1 MKHKKSDR
9 IAHVFSR
16 VPNIRSYVEDFF
28 WKLPSTMIGLEIE
41 MEGTLNPISELGS
54 NYTILWEQK
63 EDSSL
68 RVVDEYNPFEIIFK
82 VPLSGKDL
90 SEAINQYEIGLQKLK
105 TPPVWGERT
114 SIHVHLDVRECTLKQ
129 LFNILVYYTIFEAP
143 LFKFAGP
150 LRSTNIFC
158 LPFASAEGR
167 IFEGL
172 SEGNLYYDDH
182 LSKLTSESLRYSAL
196 SLYSLKKYGSL
207 EFRHLAGTS
216 DVQKIRTWINIIM
229 CLKKIDLT
237 NSIKEIPTHF
247 SENGI
252 LKVTEEIFGELTP
265 ALLYPEF
272 NMDVL
277 RGIRH
282 SQDLLYSDNFKGI
295 PPSQDLVALPEAL
308 EKFIE
313 SKKLLVASDIPY
325 SYVEPQQGIAIAKVA
340 PGLDSIEIVPNWGP
354 AEDIVVLPDLI
365 TFKII
370 KEKAILHLVGEV

>member
-129 LFNILVYYTIFEAP
+129 LFN
-143 LFKFAGP
+143 
-150 LRSTNIFC
+150 
-158 LPFASAEGR
+158 
-167 IFEGL
+167 
-172 SEGNLYYDDH
+172 
-182 LSKLTSESLRYSAL
+182 KL
-196 SLYSLKKYGSL
+196 
-207 EFRHLAGTS
+207 
-216 DVQKIRTWINIIM
+216 D
-229 CLKKIDLT
+229 
-237 NSIKEIPTHF
+237 
-247 SENGI
+247 
-252 LKVTEEIFGELTP
+252 
-265 ALLYPEF
+265 
-272 NMDVL
+272 
-277 RGIRH
+277 
-282 SQDLLYSDNFKGI
+282 
-295 PPSQDLVALPEAL
+295 
-308 EKFIE
+308 
-313 SKKLLVASDIPY
+313 KKLLEQVFLVHGDYDQQQALRESLNLLEITNISIP
-325 SYVEPQQGIAIAKVA
+325 EKGE
-340 PGLDSIEIVPNWGP
+340 EIYC
-354 AEDIVVLPDLI
+354 
-365 TFKII
+365 
-370 KEKAILHLVGEV
+370 